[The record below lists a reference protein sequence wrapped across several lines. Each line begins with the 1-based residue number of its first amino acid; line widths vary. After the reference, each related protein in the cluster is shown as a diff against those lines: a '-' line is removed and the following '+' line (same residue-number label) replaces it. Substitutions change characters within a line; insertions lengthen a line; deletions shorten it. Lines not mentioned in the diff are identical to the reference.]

1 MRRPAPPP
9 GLQRPTVRLVGLR
22 HSRRGQRGYIMLVA
36 LIMMA
41 ILTVLGAST
50 LQVAGIDQRIALQNR
65 KHMLTVNTA
74 HAGTEHA
81 RDEMRWTEPVDEG
94 IDTSPD
100 THGDYVGATDAETS
114 FGGVAYTHNLGVY
127 WVTATYHRCGNPPPG
142 YSTELG
148 QNKFRSDYWEMEA
161 TARMAETATSAATAA
176 VNETQATASMLLRHV
191 KFGTCKVR

>member
-1 MRRPAPPP
+1 MTRPT
-9 GLQRPTVRLVGLR
+9 PTVRLLKAYVT
-22 HSRRGQRGYIMLVA
+22 HRRAERGYMMLVA
-36 LIMMA
+36 LILMA

-50 LQVAGIDQRIALQNR
+50 LRVAGIDQRIALQNR

-81 RDEMRWTEPVDEG
+81 RDEMRWTEPHDEG
-94 IDTSPD
+94 IDTNPD
-100 THGDYVGATDAETS
+100 TFGDYVGASDAETN
-114 FGGVAYTHNLGVY
+114 FEGVAYAHNLGVY

-148 QNKFRSDYWEMEA
+148 QNKFRSDYWEMES
-161 TARMAETATSAATAA
+161 TARMAETATSASSAA
-176 VNETQATASMLLRHV
+176 INETQATASMLIRHV

>member
-1 MRRPAPPP
+1 MRRPEHPPV
-9 GLQRPTVRLVGLR
+9 LQCPTVRLVGLR
-22 HSRRGQRGYIMLVA
+22 RSRRGERGYIMLVA

-127 WVTATYHRCGNPPPG
+127 WVTATYHRCGNPPPA
-142 YSTELG
+142 TR
-148 QNKFRSDYWEMEA
+148 RSWGRTSSGPTTGRWRPRPAWPRPPPPLRPRPSMRPRRQQACCSA
-161 TARMAETATSAATAA
+161 T
-176 VNETQATASMLLRHV
+176 
-191 KFGTCKVR
+191 

>member
-1 MRRPAPPP
+1 MRRLHKPV
-9 GLQRPTVRLVGLR
+9 RPLGFRI
-22 HSRRGQRGYIMLVA
+22 SRQGERGYIMLVA

-94 IDTSPD
+94 LDTSSLS
-100 THGDYVGATDAETS
+100 DYVGATDAETS

-127 WVTATYHRCGNPPPG
+127 WVSATYHRCGNPPPG

-148 QNKFRSDYWEMEA
+148 QNKFRSDYWEMES
-161 TARMAETATSAATAA
+161 TARMAETATSLKSAAI
-176 VNETQATASMLLRHV
+176 NETQATTSMLLRHV